1 MAACVFCIP
10 RKPLAACR
18 DIVSGLRQQGRSSS
32 SHIHRLHS
40 SPTFCTTNWTQGS
53 RTTLLKD
60 TCVTDKGNLSR
71 SRQPR
76 RLTHVE
82 FRRAHA
88 GGELPIEVVQEA
100 DKRELQDRHREVHT
114 RANPPAGAER
124 DELVVGASEIHRRL
138 AAQEPLRTEL
148 LRRVPHRRV
157 PPDRPH
163 VDEERGLGRDL
174 PCTTAGVVDSCGTS
188 SGAGAWSRSTS
199 LNTAFRYSI
208 LFRSDSAMVG

>member
-18 DIVSGLRQQGRSSS
+18 DIVSGLRQQGICLFTLP
-32 SHIHRLHS
+32 IHDSMLS
-40 SPTFCTTNWTQGS
+40 LPLPFSPTS
-53 RTTLLKD
+53 KLPSPL
-60 TCVTDKGNLSR
+60 DKGNLSR